1 MSGLL
6 QRRSS
11 GVLCHVTSLSSEHGI
26 GDLGPASRRFV
37 DFLVDAG
44 QTIWQMLPLC
54 PPARND
60 SPYSCYSA
68 MAGNPVMIS
77 PDRLVSDQLIS
88 ADALAGFTASV
99 SSNDGPNLVDFS
111 GVKRAK
117 ASLLKK
123 AHEQFLQSPP
133 EGLLDRFESFKA
145 SAAHWLDDFARYD
158 ALMRKYDQID
168 WSYWPKEVA
177 LRDVAAMNRIDE
189 ELAEQ
194 IEHAKFV
201 QFIFDHQWTS
211 LRKYA
216 NGRGVLLCGDMP
228 IFVAHESSD
237 VWANQSLFSLGPD
250 GRPTLVAGV
259 PPDYFSETGQLW
271 GNPQYDWDALQAT
284 DYQWWTDRF
293 ARTLTQFDLLRVDHF
308 RAFEA
313 YWEIPATAET
323 AVDGQ
328 WVTGPGEAPFRAATS
343 KLGEMLII
351 AEDLGMI
358 TEAVYALR
366 DSLGFPGMRVM
377 QFGFGSPD
385 DDYHRPSAYPQH
397 CVAYT
402 GTHDNDTV
410 MGWYESQINDPDFQ
424 QLISDVVVG
433 EDNIHLQ
440 LIKSVLSSAA
450 DTTIIPIQ
458 DLLGLGND
466 AKMNTPGEAKGNWA
480 WCLSPDQLTATHA
493 VQLKWITEETGRLAF
508 VEI

>member
-6 QRRSS
+6 GRRSS
-11 GVLCHVTSLSSEHGI
+11 GVLCHVTSLSSEHGV
-26 GDLGPASRRFV
+26 GDLGPTSRRFV

-77 PDRLVSDQLIS
+77 PDRLVSDGLIS
-88 ADALAGFTASV
+88 AEELSSFAGELAMGDDANF
-99 SSNDGPNLVDFS
+99 VDFDRVIR
-111 GVKRAK
+111 GK
-117 ASLLKK
+117 ASLLKL
-123 AHEQFLQSPP
+123 AHNRFKQSPP
-133 EGLLDRFESFKA
+133 AGLTHQFESFKTS
-145 SAAHWLDDFARYD
+145 SADWLDDFARYD
-158 ALMRKYDQID
+158 ALMRKHDQID
-168 WSYWPKEVA
+168 WSFWPKEIA
-177 LRDVAAMNRIDE
+177 LRDIAAMQRTDE

-201 QFIFDHQWTS
+201 QFIFDHQWMS

-216 NGRGVLLCGDMP
+216 NDRGVLLCGDMP
-228 IFVAHESSD
+228 IFVAHESAD
-237 VWANQSLFSLGPD
+237 VWANQSLFSLD
-250 GRPTLVAGV
+250 ETGRPSLVAGV
-259 PPDYFSETGQLW
+259 PPDYFSKTGQLW
-271 GNPQYDWDALQAT
+271 GNPQYDWNALEAT

-293 ARTLTQFDLLRVDHF
+293 ARTLQQFDMLRVDHF

-323 AVDGQ
+323 AVDGK
-328 WVTGPGEAPFRAATS
+328 WVTGPGEAPFRAAED

-351 AEDLGMI
+351 AEDLGLI
-358 TEAVYALR
+358 TDAVYELR
-366 DSLGFPGMRVM
+366 DALGFPGMRVM
-377 QFGFGSPD
+377 QFGYGSAD
-385 DDYHRPSAYPQH
+385 DDYHRPSAYPPH

-410 MGWYESQINDPDFQ
+410 IGWYESQINDDGFRE
-424 QLISDVVVG
+424 LISDVVVS

-440 LIKSVLSSAA
+440 LIKSVLGSAA

-458 DLLGLGND
+458 DLLGLGNE

-480 WCLSPDQLTATHA
+480 WCLAPDQLTATHA
-493 VQLKWITEETGRLAF
+493 VQLKWITEETDRLAY